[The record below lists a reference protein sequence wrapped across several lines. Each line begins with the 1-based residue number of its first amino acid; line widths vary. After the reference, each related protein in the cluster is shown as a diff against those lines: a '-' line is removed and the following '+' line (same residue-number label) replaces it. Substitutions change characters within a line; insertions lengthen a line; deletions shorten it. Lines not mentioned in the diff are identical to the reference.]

1 MSKRLEANFKILNSV
16 GIHARPATV
25 FVKTCKKFKSKIT
38 ICKNGECRNAKKI
51 LQVLDLDVVYGDEI
65 KLIIEGEDAEE
76 AMKTLSELINNK
88 FGEE

>member
-1 MSKRLEANFKILNSV
+1 MSPKLETNFKILNSV

-38 ICKNGECRNAKKI
+38 ICKNNECRNAKKI

-76 AMKTLSELINNK
+76 AMKTLTELINNK

>member
-1 MSKRLEANFKILNSV
+1 MSPRLTAKLKILNSV
-16 GIHARPATV
+16 GLHARPATL
-25 FVKTCKKFKSKIT
+25 FVKTCKKFKSNIS

-65 KLIIEGEDAEE
+65 ELIIDGEDAEE
-76 AMKTLSELINNK
+76 AMKTLTELINNK